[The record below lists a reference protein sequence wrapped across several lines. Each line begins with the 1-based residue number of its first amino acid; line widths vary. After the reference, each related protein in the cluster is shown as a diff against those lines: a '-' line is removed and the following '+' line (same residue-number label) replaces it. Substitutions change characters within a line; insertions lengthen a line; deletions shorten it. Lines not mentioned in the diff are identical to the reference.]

1 MLLED
6 EIEDQKSTLK
16 KTKTENEQ
24 LVVIFS
30 KCLISKDYSL
40 VIKFSVV
47 EAKRNHHMWMTRKIF

>member
-6 EIEDQKSTLK
+6 EIKDQKLSLK
-16 KTKTENEQ
+16 KTKTQNEQ
-24 LVVIFS
+24 PAVIFS

-47 EAKRNHHMWMTRKIF
+47 EAKRNHHM